1 MNKLFTLLLAF
12 SGTIISFVNAQSVTT
27 LSGTVTGA
35 DAKAIAG
42 ASVVLLNTN
51 RGAVSDAKG
60 SFHLDKIIP
69 GKYII
74 QISAV
79 GYASVSKELNIEAG
93 SQNQTSFVLNETD
106 TRLDAVVVTAQKK
119 DEQLQQVPFSVSA
132 LSAKQVKEYRLWNAK
147 DITAIV
153 PNLSSTNGGD
163 ERNVTSIRGITT
175 TSYDPAIA
183 TYVDGV
189 NQFTLDSYSSQLL
202 DIERIEVLRGPQGT
216 LYGRNAMGGVIN
228 IITKQP
234 GDKASAFAEVNV
246 GNYNQQRYELGF
258 RAPLIKNKLY
268 LGAAGMFSKH
278 DGYYTNTFNNKSFD
292 DQQIAA
298 GNYYLKYKPAEK
310 WMISF
315 NLRHQAHRNNGAYPL
330 VNGIDEAFEKP
341 YELSQNAVGEMVD
354 NTMFSSLV
362 VNYAG
367 RGFNF
372 SSQTAYQTNYRYYK
386 TPIDGDFSPA
396 DIVTIGNDYG
406 KPWNKVKTWTQEFRF
421 TSPAASLS
429 RLQWTAGAYL
439 FADDRPNRQATHYGE
454 DAGLYG
460 IPDINFATINTTK
473 GKGQGIAFFGQ
484 ATYRLLEKLDF
495 TAGIRY
501 DYEHKKYNVLGEY
514 QKDGE
519 DAMIT
524 QPDTA
529 SAVHYSAFSPKA
541 GLTWR
546 ASANTNVYGT
556 YSRGFRTGGLTQ
568 LSSDPSQ
575 PPLYPYDPEYSNNFE
590 LGIKNSFWQNRLYF
604 NVALFYTNITGV
616 QVPTLVLPDAI
627 TVIRNAGRLNS
638 KGFEVEAS
646 ATPVKGLQLNYNF
659 GYTDASYANLK
670 LSQNGASVDLE
681 GKKQIYTPE
690 FTSMLSAQYS
700 YTISNKHQLKA
711 VVRGEWVYLG
721 RQYFDLNNSI
731 AQSPYSVFNT
741 RVGFSC
747 RNAELM
753 FWTRNLGAKRY
764 IAYAYDFGAVHLG
777 NPRTLG
783 VTLGVRI

>member
-1 MNKLFTLLLAF
+1 MNRIFFQALIFFASLPSLA
-12 SGTIISFVNAQSVTT
+12 NAQSYAS
-27 LSGTVTGA
+27 LSGTVTNN
-35 DAKAIAG
+35 DAGPLAGVSIA
-42 ASVVLLNTN
+42 LLNTG
-51 RGAVSDAKG
+51 RGTVSDAKG
-60 SFHLDKIIP
+60 FFHLDKIIP
-69 GKYII
+69 GKYVV
-74 QISAV
+74 QVSAV
-79 GYASVSKELNIEAG
+79 GYASVSRDIQLVAG
-93 SQNQTSFVLNETD
+93 AGNEISFVLDEADN
-106 TRLDAVVVTAQKK
+106 RLDAVVVTAQKK
-119 DEQLQQVPFSVSA
+119 DEQLQQVPFSISA
-132 LSAKQVKEYRLWNAK
+132 LSARQVKEYRLWNAK
-147 DITAIV
+147 DITGIV

-234 GDKASAFAEVNV
+234 SDKTTAFAELNF
-246 GNYNQQRYELGF
+246 GNYHQQRYELGF
-258 RAPLIKNKLY
+258 KTPLVKNKLY
-268 LGAAGMFSKH
+268 FGAAGMYSKR
-278 DGYYTNTFNNKSFD
+278 DGYYTNTFNNASFG
-292 DQQIAA
+292 DQKIAA

-330 VNGIDEAFEKP
+330 VNGMEEAFEKP
-341 YELSQNAVGEMVD
+341 YELSQNAVGKMVD
-354 NTMFSSLV
+354 NTTFGSLV

-386 TPIDGDFSPA
+386 NPIDGDFSPA

-406 KPWNKVKTWTQEFRF
+406 KRWNKVKTWTQEFRF
-421 TSPAASLS
+421 SSPAASAN
-429 RLQWTAGAYL
+429 RLQWTAGTYL

-460 IPDINFATINTTK
+460 IPDINFSTINTTK
-473 GKGQGIAFFGQ
+473 GKGAGIAFYGQ
-484 ATYRLLEKLDF
+484 ATYRLLEKLDL

-501 DYEHKKYNVLGEY
+501 DYENKKYNVSGEY
-514 QKDGE
+514 QQDGE
-519 DAMIT
+519 AAMIT
-524 QPDTA
+524 LPDT
-529 SAVHYSAFSPKA
+529 SATVHYNAFSPRM

-546 ASANTNVYGT
+546 VSDGSNVYGI

-575 PPLYPYDPEYSNNFE
+575 PPLYQYDPEYSNNFE
-590 LGIKNSFWQNRLYF
+590 AGIKNSFLQNRLYL
-604 NVALFYTNITGV
+604 NIAVFYTNITGV

-627 TVIRNAGRLNS
+627 TIIRNAGKLNS
-638 KGFEVEAS
+638 KGFEIEAT
-646 ATPVKGLQLNYNF
+646 AMPVKGLQLNYNF
-659 GYTDASYANLK
+659 GYTNASYANLK
-670 LSQNGASVDLE
+670 LSQNGASADLD

-690 FTSMLSAQYS
+690 FTSMLSTQYS
-700 YTISNKHQLKA
+700 YTILPRQQLKA
-711 VVRGEWVYLG
+711 VIRGEWVYLG
-721 RQYFDLNNSI
+721 RQCFDLNNSI
-731 AQSPYSVFNT
+731 SQSPYSLLNARAGASF
-741 RVGFSC
+741 

-753 FWTRNLGAKRY
+753 FWARNIGGKKY

-777 NPRTLG
+777 DPETLG
-783 VTLGVRI
+783 ITLGVRI

>member
-1 MNKLFTLLLAF
+1 MNKLFF
-12 SGTIISFVNAQSVTT
+12 SVLSFLSVFISFAGAQSYTT
-27 LSGTVTGA
+27 LSGTVTGG
-35 DAKAIAG
+35 DAKALAG
-42 ASVVLLNTN
+42 ASIIVLNTN
-51 RGAVSDAKG
+51 RGTVSDANG
-60 SFHLDKIIP
+60 FFHLDKIFP
-69 GKYII
+69 GKYTV
-74 QISAV
+74 QVSAV
-79 GYASVSKELNIEAG
+79 GYAAVSKEVDLLADSKNETA
-93 SQNQTSFVLNETD
+93 FVLNETD

-119 DEQLQQVPFSVSA
+119 DEQLQQIPFSISA
-132 LSAKQVKEYRLWNAK
+132 LSARQVKEYRLWNAK

-153 PNLSSTNGGD
+153 PNLNSTNGGD

-234 GDKASAFAEVNV
+234 GDKATVFAEVNF

-258 RAPLIKNKLY
+258 KTPLIKNKLY
-268 LGAAGMFSKH
+268 LGAAGMYSKR
-278 DGYYTNTFNNKSFD
+278 DGYYTNTFNNRSFD
-292 DQQIAA
+292 DQKIAA

-330 VNGIDEAFEKP
+330 VMGVEDAFEKP

-362 VNYAG
+362 INYAG

-372 SSQTAYQTNYRYYK
+372 SSQTAYQNNYRYYK
-386 TPIDGDFSPA
+386 NAIDGDFSPA
-396 DIVTIGNDYG
+396 DIVTIGNNYG

-421 TSPAASLS
+421 TSPAASAS
-429 RLQWTAGAYL
+429 RLQWTAGTYL
-439 FADDRPNRQATHYGE
+439 FSDDRPTRQATHYGE

-460 IPDINFATINTTK
+460 IPDINFSTINSSK
-473 GKGQGIAFFGQ
+473 GKGEGIAFYGQ
-484 ATYRLLEKLDF
+484 ATYRILEKLDF

-501 DYEHKKYNVLGEY
+501 DYEHKKYHMMGEY
-514 QKDGE
+514 QPDGAE
-519 DAMIT
+519 AIIIR
-524 QPDTA
+524 PDTS
-529 SAVHYSAFSPKA
+529 SAVHSGAFSPRA

-546 ASANTNVYGT
+546 ISDKSNVYGI

-568 LSSDPSQ
+568 LSDDPSQ
-575 PPLYPYDPEYSNNFE
+575 PPLYRYDPEYSNNFE
-590 LGIKNSFWQNRLYF
+590 AGIKNSFLQNRLYL
-604 NVALFYTNITGV
+604 NVAVFYTNITGV

-627 TVIRNAGRLNS
+627 TIIRNAGKLNS
-638 KGFEVEAS
+638 KGFEIEAT

-659 GYTDASYANLK
+659 GYTNASYADLK

-700 YTISNKHQLKA
+700 YTIIPRQQLKA
-711 VVRGEWVYLG
+711 IVRGEWMYLG

-731 AQSPYSVFNT
+731 SQSPYSLL
-741 RVGFSC
+741 
-747 RNAELM
+747 NARAGVSSKNADLM
-753 FWTRNLGAKRY
+753 FWIRNLGAKKY

-777 NPRTLG
+777 NPQTLG